1 MAGLISVG
9 GLATG
14 LDTNKII
21 EQLLALERRPVA
33 ALEAD
38 VQALKA
44 TQSAVT
50 TVGSAL
56 TALRDAAEGLRT
68 ASGVLA
74 HAATSSAEGVLTV
87 AAGAG
92 AAKGSLT
99 MTVTQLARASTALGA
114 VGVGSA
120 TATVATGAGQL
131 QFQVGAGD
139 VQTVDVDA
147 TTTLEGL
154 AASINEL
161 DAGVVASA
169 INLGTEAVPD
179 WRLHLVSEDTGAA
192 STITVVRDDT
202 QLSVQTTLT
211 GQDAQFTV
219 SGIATTFSR
228 ASNTFSDVLGG
239 VTVSLKSLGTA
250 TVTVDEDPDT
260 VVERVR
266 GLVKAFND
274 LSSFVRARSTVES
287 NGEGEDV
294 SVGSLATD
302 SAVRGLVSRLG
313 EIISAPIDGATTQF
327 VNLSSLGISTKQDG
341 TLALDETALRSALA
355 ADSDGVA
362 AVLAG
367 VTGGNGIADELTT
380 WIDQATSTGGVL
392 DAHETAL
399 DDQLRSLQD
408 QITVGERRLDKVEL
422 ELRTRF
428 AALEELVAGLQSQ
441 SNFLSQA
448 FGGQ

>member
-1 MAGLISVG
+1 MAGLISIG

-33 ALEAD
+33 QLEAD
-38 VQALKA
+38 VQALRA
-44 TQSAVT
+44 TQGAVT
-50 TVGSAL
+50 TVGSKL
-56 TALRDAAEGLRT
+56 TALRDVAEGLRT

-92 AAKGSLT
+92 AAKSSLT

-120 TATVATGAGQL
+120 TATIATGTGQL

-139 VQTVDVDA
+139 VQTVDLDG

-154 AASINEL
+154 AAAVNEL

-169 INLGTEAVPD
+169 INLGTEAAPD
-179 WRLHLVSEDTGAA
+179 WRLHLVGEDTGSA
-192 STITVVRDDT
+192 STITIVRDDT

-219 SGIATTFSR
+219 SGIATTFAR

-266 GLVKAFND
+266 GLVTAFND
-274 LSSFVRARSTVES
+274 LASFVRVRSGIES
-287 NGEGEDV
+287 GGEGEDV
-294 SVGSLATD
+294 VVGSLAT
-302 SAVRGLVSRLG
+302 SSVRSLVTRLG
-313 EIISAPIDGATTQF
+313 AIVSAPIEGATTQF
-327 VNLSSLGISTKQDG
+327 VNLSSLGISTQQDG
-341 TLALDETALRSALA
+341 TLALNETTLRGALA

-362 AVLAG
+362 AVLSG
-367 VTGGNGIADELTT
+367 VTGANGIADELTT

-392 DAHETAL
+392 DAHEAAL
-399 DDQLRSLQD
+399 DERLRSLQD
-408 QITVGERRLDKVEL
+408 QIAIGERRLDKVEL

-441 SNFLSQA
+441 SSFLQSA
-448 FGGQ
+448 FGGS